1 MSAAEYTALPSDAA
15 DPSIYPPNTR
25 APPQSTPATNK
36 RSFNFITFAR
46 EWPDTPTI
54 LKRSLFVIFVIL
66 SGFLFLRLE
75 HGSIGAIYGSPAP
88 SEQDNS
94 KLNTTLPADPN
105 MYDGRPRTGKLN
117 IAYFVNWGIYGRK
130 YPPSLI
136 PAEEL
141 THILYAFANVR
152 PSGEVYLSD
161 DWADKD
167 IHYPGDSWNDQGNNL
182 YGNFKQ
188 IYLLK
193 KKHRHLRLML
203 SIGGWTYSPN
213 FHPVVVD
220 PSARKEFVRSSVK
233 LLEDFGLDGLDIDYE
248 YPSNDEQAKGYTE
261 LLKLLREGLDEH
273 AEKKGNKCRFELSI
287 AAPCGPDNYQ
297 KLHAKEMDRYLDM
310 WNLMAYDYSGSWE
323 KIANHQANI
332 YKGPVSTSKATE
344 WYKRQGIAPHKLI
357 IGLPLY
363 GRSFLNTKGPG
374 HPFSGIGP
382 GSWEAGSYDYRAL
395 PLPGSTVHHDSDAM
409 ASYSYDPAKKEFIS
423 FDDAIVAKWKAE
435 WIIKED
441 FGGAMYWEL
450 SGDKSGWSEKE
461 KGRDGME
468 GGEGKEY
475 IPGQSLVTVARKAF
489 GELDQSENWLEYGE
503 SQFDNMRKC
512 ME

>member
-15 DPSIYPPNTR
+15 DLSIYPPNTR
-25 APPQSTPATNK
+25 AAPQSTAANK
-36 RSFNFITFAR
+36 RSFNFITFAQ

-54 LKRSLFVIFVIL
+54 LKRALLVILVIL
-66 SGFLFLRLE
+66 SGFLFLKLE
-75 HGSIGAIYGSPAP
+75 HGSVGAIYGSPAP
-88 SEQDNS
+88 PEQDIS
-94 KLNTTLPADPN
+94 KLNTTLPTDPN
-105 MYDGRPRTGKLN
+105 MYGGRPRTGKLN

-193 KKHRHLRLML
+193 KKHRHLKLML

-220 PSARKEFVRSSVK
+220 PSAREEFVRSSVK

-248 YPSNDEQAKGYTE
+248 YPSNDEQARGYTE

-273 AEKKGNKCRFELSI
+273 AEKKGNECRFELSI

-310 WNLMAYDYSGSWE
+310 WNLMAY
-323 KIANHQANI
+323 
-332 YKGPVSTSKATE
+332 
-344 WYKRQGIAPHKLI
+344 
-357 IGLPLY
+357 
-363 GRSFLNTKGPG
+363 
-374 HPFSGIGP
+374 
-382 GSWEAGSYDYRAL
+382 
-395 PLPGSTVHHDSDAM
+395 GSTLHHDSDAM
-409 ASYSYDPAKKEFIS
+409 ASYSYDPAKKEFVS
-423 FDDAIVAKWKAE
+423 FDDAMVAKWKAE

-475 IPGQSLVTVARKAF
+475 IPGQSLVTVVKKAF
-489 GELDQSENWLEYGE
+489 GELDQSQNWLEYGE